1 VKKLIVNADD
11 LGASGGTAQAVRE
24 LYEAG
29 ILTSTTALV
38 NQPEWLQAG
47 EYLHDHPELGA
58 GVHLVMNEGSPVL
71 PGRQVSSLVDDQG
84 CFYQGSALLR
94 RIGRLR
100 TRELEAEWRAQIEK
114 FIQDS
119 GRKPDHLDLHCH
131 FPYVFPSWFR
141 VSLKLAKEY
150 GSLPVRLPFD
160 KDLESKAPL
169 MASKF
174 GFPAWFVL
182 WQGRRYQKMVA
193 KYGLKHPDYLE
204 ESFSLRAPEA
214 QRTPE
219 YLEQLFD
226 HLPEGITEL
235 LCHPGT
241 ELEWRQKD
249 YQALRDERLVRR
261 IRERGIELVTYR
273 EVSELS

>member
-1 VKKLIVNADD
+1 MKKLIVNADD
-11 LGASGGTAQAVRE
+11 LGASGGTAQAVKE

-29 ILTSTTALV
+29 ILISTTALV
-38 NQPEWLQAG
+38 NQPEWPQAA
-47 EYLHDHPELGA
+47 EYLRDHPKLGA
-58 GVHLVMNEGSPVL
+58 GVHLVMNEGAPVL
-71 PGRQVSSLVDDQG
+71 PAEQARSLVDGQG
-84 CFYQGSALLR
+84 QFYRDAVLLR
-94 RIGRLR
+94 RFGRLH
-100 TRELEAEWRAQIEK
+100 TGELEAEWRAQIEK
-114 FIQDS
+114 FIRDS
-119 GRKPDHLDLHCH
+119 GRQPDHLDLHCH

-150 GSLPVRLPFD
+150 GNLPVRLPFD
-160 KDLESKAPL
+160 KALESKAPL
-169 MASKF
+169 MAAKF

-219 YLEQLFD
+219 YLLQLFEN
-226 HLPEGITEL
+226 LPEGITEL

-241 ELEWRQKD
+241 EVEWRQKD
-249 YQALRDERLVRR
+249 YQVLRDVRLLER
-261 IRERGIELVTYR
+261 IRVLGVELVTYR
-273 EVSELS
+273 ELGSAT